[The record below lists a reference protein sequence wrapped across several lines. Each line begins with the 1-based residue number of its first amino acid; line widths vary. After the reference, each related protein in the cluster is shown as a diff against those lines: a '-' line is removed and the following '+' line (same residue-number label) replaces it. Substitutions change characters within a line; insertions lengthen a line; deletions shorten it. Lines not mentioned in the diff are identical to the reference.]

1 MQDDKLETY
10 HILPRIQI
18 ASAFGLLLVFCY
30 SLQYFKTP
38 SAFVLV
44 LGAGLIGSGASY
56 VAGFLMGL
64 IFGIPR
70 TPPRAP
76 TPAPAP
82 VPAQGTPASA
92 ATPTS
97 SPEHDIEPNSNLV
110 EISDWL
116 TKVLVG
122 VGLVELGKI
131 PGKLDHL
138 AQYLAMGLRRCP
150 PNTADQPAADLACLQ
165 SSHALAMGIIVFF
178 TISGFLFGYLWSRL
192 YLQRALG
199 QLNRVKQE
207 VGEVK
212 ASVFV
217 ALSRVFT
224 GLGTW
229 QDPQPNQIGASYYQ
243 KALDYLNKGLAKYP
257 ADPQLHL
264 EIAIVLKSY
273 AMSQQPRDVKM
284 IEGALAHMVE
294 YVKLVPDDPV
304 GFYNLACYQALT
316 GKDVKLIA
324 ENLDQAF
331 KFKPGLMAAAWTDD
345 DLISVRNSPEFKAV
359 AGPPPSPQ
367 NQGTSQ
373 DH

>member
-82 VPAQGTPASA
+82 ALAQGTPAAA
-92 ATPTS
+92 ATPTP

-131 PGKLDHL
+131 PGKMDHL

-150 PNTADQPAADLACLQ
+150 PDTVDQHAANLACLQ
-165 SSHALAMGIIVFF
+165 SSYALAMGIIVFF

-324 ENLDQAF
+324 ENLGRAF
-331 KFKPGLMAAAWTDD
+331 QYKPGLMAAAWTDD

>member
-1 MQDDKLETY
+1 MSWTPRIMQDDKLETY

-18 ASAFGLLLVFCY
+18 ASVFGLLLVFCY
-30 SLQYFKTP
+30 SLQYLRTP

-76 TPAPAP
+76 SPPSAP
-82 VPAQGTPASA
+82 VSAPGTPAS
-92 ATPTS
+92 TPAPGP
-97 SPEHDIEPNSNLV
+97 SPDHDIEPNSNLV

-116 TKVLVG
+116 TKIFVG

-131 PGKLDHL
+131 PGKMEHL
-138 AQYLAMGLRRCP
+138 AEYLAMGLRRCP
-150 PNTADQPAADLACLQ
+150 PDANANLACIQ

-178 TISGFLFGYLWSRL
+178 SISGFLFGYLWSRL

-199 QLNRVKQE
+199 QINRVKQE

-212 ASVFV
+212 ASIFV

-264 EIAIVLKSY
+264 EMAIVLKSY
-273 AMSQQPRDVKM
+273 AMSQQPRNVKM
-284 IEGALAHMVE
+284 IEGALAHMTE
-294 YVKLVPDDPV
+294 YVKLLPSDPV
-304 GFYNLACYQALT
+304 GYYNLACYQALT

-324 ENLDQAF
+324 ANLAQAF
-331 KFKPGLMAAAWTDD
+331 QYKPELMAAAWTDD
-345 DLISVRNSPEFKAV
+345 DLASIRNSPEFKAI

-367 NQGTSQ
+367 NQGT
-373 DH
+373 